1 MLRRAVL
8 LILLLVMGVG
18 AHAQTPA
25 TDIAAADRAAIRQV
39 IGDQIAAFRRDDG
52 PGAFAYASPTI
63 QGMFG
68 TPEIFMDMVRSGYQP
83 VYRPRSV
90 AFADLVYIDGRLTQL
105 VDIVGP
111 DGVPVVAA
119 YGLEQQPDGSWRI
132 GGCQILPARERSA

>member
-1 MLRRAVL
+1 MLRRVVL
-8 LILLLVMGVG
+8 LAILLLTAVS
-18 AHAQTPA
+18 AQAQTPA
-25 TDIAAADRAAIRQV
+25 TDIAAADRAAIRQI

-68 TPEIFMDMVRSGYQP
+68 TPDIFMDMVRNGYQP
-83 VYRPRSV
+83 VYRPQSV
-90 AFADLVYIDGRLTQL
+90 NFADLVWLDGRLTQL

-119 YGLEQQPDGSWRI
+119 YGLERQPDGSWRI
-132 GGCQILPARERSA
+132 SGCQILPARGRNA